1 MTIDIALVIRFNRQT
16 PTVAFGLFLR
26 PRAAT
31 SGGVPRAFAR
41 SSVRSP
47 VCRRVAVVVV
57 VIVVVVV
64 VNLGALI

>member
-31 SGGVPRAFAR
+31 SGGVPAVAFAR

-47 VCRRVAVVVV
+47 VCRRAVVV
-57 VIVVVVV
+57 VVVVV

>member
-31 SGGVPRAFAR
+31 SGGVPRGGVRAF
-41 SSVRSP
+41 VRSIARLSTR
-47 VCRRVAVVVV
+47 RRVV
-57 VIVVVVV
+57 VVVVV